1 MHADEHIRYA
11 PESPSVDVRIV
22 ILAGIG
28 ALLLVTAA
36 IGFLFGIYQHSIPT
50 KDIPPPQTFAE
61 PRVTT
66 SQAEVSE
73 RERLAS
79 EQRQRLD
86 TWRWAN
92 AEHTLVQIP
101 IDRAMQ
107 LLAQRGNDAWAP
119 LLPSPTPAL
128 SSPTPDTQNATTAP
142 GANSEPHLT
151 TGRQP

>member
-22 ILAGIG
+22 ILAAIG
-28 ALLLVTAA
+28 ALLLAASA
-36 IGFLFGIYQHSIPT
+36 IGFLYEIYQHSVPI
-50 KDIPPPQTFAE
+50 KDLPSPQTFAE

-73 RERLAS
+73 RDRLAS
-79 EQRQRLD
+79 EQRRRLD

-128 SSPTPDTQNATTAP
+128 SSPTAGAQNATTAP
-142 GANSEPHLT
+142 RANSEPHLT
-151 TGRQP
+151 PGRQP

>member
-22 ILAGIG
+22 ILAAIG
-28 ALLLVTAA
+28 ALLLAALA
-36 IGFLFGIYQHSIPT
+36 IGFLYEIYQHSVPI
-50 KDIPPPQTFAE
+50 KDLPSPQTFAE

-73 RERLAS
+73 RDRLAS
-79 EQRQRLD
+79 EQRRRLD

-128 SSPTPDTQNATTAP
+128 SSPTAGAQNATTAP

-151 TGRQP
+151 PGRQP

>member
-11 PESPSVDVRIV
+11 PESPSVDVRVV
-22 ILAGIG
+22 ILGAIG
-28 ALLLVTAA
+28 ALLLVALA
-36 IGFLFGIYQHSIPT
+36 IGFLYGIYQHSVAI
-50 KDIPPPQTFAE
+50 KDLPPPQTFAE

-66 SQAEVSE
+66 SQAEVFE

-128 SSPTPDTQNATTAP
+128 SSPTAGAQNTTTAP
-142 GANSEPHLT
+142 GAKPEPHLT
-151 TGRQP
+151 PGRQP

>member
-1 MHADEHIRYA
+1 MA
-11 PESPSVDVRIV
+11 
-22 ILAGIG
+22 
-28 ALLLVTAA
+28 ALA
-36 IGFLFGIYQHSIPT
+36 IGFLYEIYQHSVPI
-50 KDIPPPQTFAE
+50 KDLPSPQTFAE

-73 RERLAS
+73 RDRLAS
-79 EQRQRLD
+79 EQRRRLD

-128 SSPTPDTQNATTAP
+128 SSPTAGAQNATTAP

-151 TGRQP
+151 PGRQP

>member
-22 ILAGIG
+22 ILAAIG
-28 ALLLVTAA
+28 ALLLAASA
-36 IGFLFGIYQHSIPT
+36 IGFLYEIYQHSVPI
-50 KDIPPPQTFAE
+50 KDLPSPQTFAE

-107 LLAQRGNDAWAP
+107 LLAQRGSDAWAP
-119 LLPSPTPAL
+119 LLPSPTPAG
-128 SSPTPDTQNATTAP
+128 TQNATTAP
-142 GANSEPHLT
+142 RANSEPHLT
-151 TGRQP
+151 PGPQP